1 VRSSFFS
8 TQRMAATTGVY
19 VAAVVPVICG
29 AVAGPSLGGFS
40 IATVFGFGA
49 LVYVL
54 SLALGALF
62 GLPVFMLLARLRLV
76 RWWAALIGGFVIG
89 ALIAALLGLPHIPQF
104 RSVAIFGSEGA
115 TSALVFWLFW
125 LLGPE
130 PTVANAR
137 GWVRGNRKQVDGL

>member
-1 VRSSFFS
+1 VRSSFFP

-19 VAAVVPVICG
+19 VAAVVPVIWG
-29 AVAGPSLGGFS
+29 AVAGPLGGFS
-40 IATVFGFGA
+40 ILTVFVFGA
-49 LVYVL
+49 IVYLL

-62 GLPVFMLLARLRLV
+62 GLPIFMLLARLRLV

-89 ALIAALLGLPHIPQF
+89 ALIAALLGLPHIPQL
-104 RSVAIFGSEGA
+104 RSIVIFGSEGA

-137 GWVRGNRKQVDGL
+137 AWARGNRKQVDGL

>member
-1 VRSSFFS
+1 MRSSFFP

-19 VAAVVPVICG
+19 VAAGVPVILG
-29 AVAGPSLGGFS
+29 AVAGPPRGGFS

-49 LVYVL
+49 LVYLL

-62 GLPVFMLLARLRLV
+62 GLPIFMLLTRLRLV

-89 ALIAALLGLPHIPQF
+89 ALIAALLGLPHIPQL

-137 GWVRGNRKQVDGL
+137 AWVHGDRKQVDGV

>member
-1 VRSSFFS
+1 MLHRPDPEPARGTSDNARMTTPGEASVVEPEQLLRYRFALGITDFLICRSC
-8 TQRMAATTGVY
+8 GVY

-29 AVAGPSLGGFS
+29 AVAGPPLGGFS

-62 GLPVFMLLARLRLV
+62 GFPIFMLLARLRLV

-89 ALIAALLGLPHIPQF
+89 ALIAA
-104 RSVAIFGSEGA
+104 SEGG
-115 TSALVFWLFW
+115 S
-125 LLGPE
+125 
-130 PTVANAR
+130 R
-137 GWVRGNRKQVDGL
+137 GGSPC